1 VQPADRRAMKTG
13 PNSPSLRK
21 ARFLPASLCLLA
33 VLCAG
38 LHWRGFWGL
47 SVAAEAVPKPA
58 LPAFPSDGI
67 EDSPEPLRPVYDRS
81 PAERDRLEALA
92 MFAAGRTHERRGE
105 YARALQLY
113 QRAWRNDPY
122 AVEAL
127 AAIVPLAYRLGREDV
142 AIRYALCLP
151 DGALEPL
158 LLRRLAIRLT
168 EREDWRGAVTL
179 YQKALGERIGKPQS
193 ATDVLLD
200 MEMGRLYHL
209 DGDYAKAA
217 ECFAAV
223 LAALKEPEKYQLDQK
238 VQKILVG
245 EGAQTYIL
253 FGECFAYAGRLEEA
267 TAALETARQL
277 KAHEATWN
285 YCMARVRFLAG
296 DCRQA
301 LEMLEKALAGQ
312 LPDEGTAPYELLA
325 QVLEKLGK
333 QAELIGR
340 LEKLHAAQA
349 DNVALGL
356 FLADQYRKNQMH
368 QKAISQYRAVLGAA
382 PLRSACRDL
391 LELLASQRNIEL
403 LLDVLGELFD
413 KTGVLETLGAEGQA
427 IANDPA
433 LVAELAQAAR
443 KRLQQKPESLS
454 YGARTAIALLALESE
469 QFPLAAEFFQHALE
483 ARPDRAGHLLL
494 LWGLGLLVGQRTA
507 EAAKVFQRGLE
518 DQSLSDRH
526 ALFHFYLAGALA
538 AQEDHQQALPHI
550 QAAVKLRP
558 EMPRFQSRLGLVL
571 MQLRRYDEAAAVY
584 RKLLDRFGDDYS
596 SSETREAVR
605 EARMA
610 LSHLAV
616 LGNRLAEAEEYLEQ
630 ILDEFPEDPGA
641 YNDLGYL
648 WADQG
653 KHLHRAK
660 RMIELAVEAEPDNSA
675 YRDSLG
681 WVLFRLGQYR
691 QAIVELEKA
700 AAGRPDGVILDHLG
714 DAYLKVGDRH
724 RAKEAFGRAAE
735 AFRKQHEEE
744 KARLVEDKLKLL

>member
-1 VQPADRRAMKTG
+1 LA
-13 PNSPSLRK
+13 
-21 ARFLPASLCLLA
+21 ASACLLG
-33 VLCAG
+33 LLYAG
-38 LHWRGFWGL
+38 MHWRGFGA
-47 SVAAEAVPKPA
+47 VTAAAETAPKPA
-58 LPAFPSDGI
+58 WPVFPSDGI

-92 MFAAGRTHERRGE
+92 MFAAGRTHERRGQ

-113 QRAWRNDPY
+113 QRAWRNDSY

-127 AAIVPLAYRLGREDV
+127 EAIVPLAYRLGREDV
-142 AIRYALCLP
+142 AIRYALYLP

-168 EREDWRGAVTL
+168 EREDWRGAVLL

-193 ATDVLLD
+193 ATDVLLH
-200 MEMGRLYHL
+200 MEMGRLHHL
-209 DGDYAKAA
+209 DGDYAKASQ
-217 ECFAAV
+217 CFAVV
-223 LAALKEPEKYQLDQK
+223 LAALKEPEKYHLDQK

-245 EGAQTYIL
+245 DGAQTYIL
-253 FGECFAYAGRLEEA
+253 FGECFAFAGRLEEA
-267 TAALETARQL
+267 ATALETARQL
-277 KAHEATWN
+277 KAHEGTWN
-285 YCMARVRFLAG
+285 YCMARVRFLSG
-296 DCRQA
+296 DYQKA
-301 LEMLEKALAGQ
+301 LEMLDKALAGQ
-312 LPDEGTAPYELLA
+312 LPDEGIAPYELLA

-333 QAELIGR
+333 QSELIGR
-340 LEKLHAAQA
+340 LEKLFAAQA
-349 DNVALGL
+349 DNVALGY

-368 QKAISQYRAVLGAA
+368 QKAISQYRAVLGVT

-413 KTGVLETLGAEGQA
+413 KTGVLETLGAEGQT

-443 KRLQQKPESLS
+443 KRLQQKPESLT

-518 DQSLSDRH
+518 DKSLSDRH

-550 QAAVKLRP
+550 QQAVKLRP

-571 MQLRRYDEAAAVY
+571 MQLRRYDEAAAAY

-596 SSETREAVR
+596 SAETREAVR

-616 LGNRLAEAEEYLEQ
+616 LENRLAEAEEYLEQ
-630 ILDEFPEDPGA
+630 VLDEFPEDPGA

-653 KHLHRAK
+653 KNLHRAK
-660 RMIELAVEAEPDNSA
+660 RMIEAALEAEPDNSA

-681 WVLFRLGQYR
+681 WMLFRLGQYQ

-724 RAKEAFGRAAE
+724 RAKEAFGRAVE